1 MWLNSEVT
9 PMVNKQRP
17 YFGDLGVLQVLGA
30 FCRRIYFGPGDI
42 LRMRG
47 HHYRDVYLITEGCVT
62 LRPDGA
68 GETMQAIERGPGETV
83 GEASFLRGCAATATV
98 TAKTGGSAVVV
109 DDRALRR
116 LEAEQP
122 ALAAGFYRYFPGTL
136 EQWQVHGAA
145 GIDGVQ
151 RSGPGTNIEVFL
163 CRNDA
168 MLTEACRL
176 RYQEYCVELGR
187 DSPNADH
194 ERKTIRDWLDDFG
207 QTFIAV
213 KDNQVVGTIRG
224 NLSAE
229 GSLGILED
237 WYGMDASIH
246 HPQNTAVITKFAV
259 RKSCRS
265 SAVAMRLISA
275 VRQYGKRLDVRECY
289 IDCIPRLVPFFRLFG
304 FRVAGRKFVHYENG
318 PSYPMMVSLAH
329 NEKETS
335 AMPGPVHV
343 MDS

>member
-1 MWLNSEVT
+1 
-9 PMVNKQRP
+9 MVNKERP
-17 YFGDLGVLQVLGA
+17 CYGHPGGFKTLGA
-30 FCRRIYFGPGDI
+30 FCGRIYFRPGDV
-42 LRMRG
+42 LRMKG

-62 LRPDGA
+62 VRSDGA
-68 GETMQAIERGPGETV
+68 DKTMQAVERGPGETV
-83 GEASFLRGCAATATV
+83 GEAGFLWGCAATATV
-98 TAKTGGSAVVV
+98 TAKTGGSALVV

-116 LEAEQP
+116 IEAEQP
-122 ALAAGFYRYFPGTL
+122 ALAAGFYRYLAATP

-145 GIDGVQ
+145 GIDGV
-151 RSGPGTNIEVFL
+151 RHSGTGTNIEVFL
-163 CRNDA
+163 CRNGA

-176 RYQEYCVELGR
+176 RYQVYCMELGR

-194 ERKTIRDWLDDFG
+194 EKKIIRDWLDDFG

-224 NLSAE
+224 NLSTE

-237 WYGMDASIH
+237 WYGMDDSIH
-246 HPQNTAVITKFAV
+246 HPQNTGVLTKLAV

-265 SAVAMRLISA
+265 SAIAMKLISA

-304 FRVAGRKFVHYENG
+304 FRVAGRKFFHYENG
-318 PSYPMMVSLAH
+318 PSYPMMISLAH
-329 NEKETS
+329 KEEETS
-335 AMPGPVHV
+335 AMHGPIHV
-343 MDS
+343 LES